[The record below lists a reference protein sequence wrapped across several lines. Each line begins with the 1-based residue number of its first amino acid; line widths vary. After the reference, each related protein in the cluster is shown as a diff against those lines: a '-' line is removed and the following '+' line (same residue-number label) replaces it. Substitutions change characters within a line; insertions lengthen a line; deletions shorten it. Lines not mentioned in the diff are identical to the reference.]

1 MYVIREC
8 RGRAM
13 SRCTSQL
20 TSPIKSP
27 ITSSLSVD
35 RAWVRQTRYASDSS
49 STCATGILIYDASCG
64 SQCCWPM
71 RQAVHHLGLGGDL
84 PCQYSSPPFSA
95 RAPLIWV
102 QYVVRS
108 WFTKLLHY
116 FVGVAGKV
124 HADIERRSHSCLF
137 SIFFEGMGASTAPTS
152 PPLPWFDLTLSVWN
166 KLIIKTSF
174 KYFTWVDL

>member
-108 WFTKLLHY
+108 WSIYQTIALFCGGSGQSSCWYWTTFTFLPVQYLFWGDGCLHCPH
-116 FVGVAGKV
+116 FPTPSVV
-124 HADIERRSHSCLF
+124 RSYAFC
-137 SIFFEGMGASTAPTS
+137 
-152 PPLPWFDLTLSVWN
+152 V
-166 KLIIKTSF
+166 K
-174 KYFTWVDL
+174 